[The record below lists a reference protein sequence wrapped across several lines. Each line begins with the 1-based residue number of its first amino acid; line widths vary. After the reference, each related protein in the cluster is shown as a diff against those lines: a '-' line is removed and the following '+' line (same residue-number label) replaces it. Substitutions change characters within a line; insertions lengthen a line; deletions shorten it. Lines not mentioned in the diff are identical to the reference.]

1 MTKTTHNIPA
11 SRNEGWGFNGC
22 MNEHAEA
29 AWPLAM
35 TAVANATGESLDT
48 VRAFLDSRFG
58 RHYADSVLDAFDDSR
73 SLTGAIDA
81 ATRKWMAWTI
91 GRQTSR
97 NYGIPSGLPYLT
109 GFVVHCGI
117 IEERAA

>member
-1 MTKTTHNIPA
+1 MTQTANIPA
-11 SRNEGWGFNGC
+11 SRNEGWGLYGT

-48 VRAFLDSRFG
+48 VRVFLDSRFG
-58 RHYADSVLDAFDDSR
+58 RHYADSVLDAFDESR
-73 SLTGAIDA
+73 SLPDAIDA

-117 IEERAA
+117 IDECAA

>member
-1 MTKTTHNIPA
+1 MTQTANIPA
-11 SRNEGWGFNGC
+11 TRNEGWGFYGT

-35 TAVANATGESLDT
+35 TAVANATGESFDS

-58 RHYADSVLDAFDDSR
+58 RHFADSVLDAFNDGR
-73 SLTGAIDA
+73 SLPDAIAA
-81 ATRKWMAWTI
+81 ATSKWMAWTI
-91 GRQTSR
+91 GGRTSMD
-97 NYGIPSGLPYLT
+97 YGIPRGLPYLK

-117 IEERAA
+117 IDECAA

>member
-1 MTKTTHNIPA
+1 MTQTTTNIPA
-11 SRNEGWGFNGC
+11 TRNEGWGFYGT

-48 VRAFLDSRFG
+48 VRVFLDSRFG
-58 RHYADSVLDAFDDSR
+58 RHYADEVLNALDDGR
-73 SLTGAIDA
+73 SLPDAIAA
-81 ATRKWMAWTI
+81 ATRKWMGWTI

-97 NYGIPSGLPYLT
+97 DHDIPRGLPYLT

-117 IEERAA
+117 IEECAA

>member
-1 MTKTTHNIPA
+1 MTKTTNHIPTT
-11 SRNEGWGFNGC
+11 RNEGWGFNGA

-35 TAVANATGESLDT
+35 TAVASATGESLDT
-48 VRAFLDSRFG
+48 VRVFLDSRFG

-73 SLTGAIDA
+73 SLTDAIAA
-81 ATRKWMAWTI
+81 ATSKWMAWTI

-117 IEERAA
+117 IEECAA

>member
-1 MTKTTHNIPA
+1 MTQTANIPA
-11 SRNEGWGFNGC
+11 SRNEGWGLYGT

-35 TAVANATGESLDT
+35 TAAANATGESLDT
-48 VRAFLDSRFG
+48 VRVFLDSRFG
-58 RHYADSVLDAFDDSR
+58 RHYADDVLNALDDGRGLPDAI
-73 SLTGAIDA
+73 AA
-81 ATRKWMAWTI
+81 ATGKWMARTI

-97 NYGIPSGLPYLT
+97 TYGIPRGLPYLT

-117 IEERAA
+117 IEECAA

>member
-1 MTKTTHNIPA
+1 MTQTANIPA
-11 SRNEGWGFNGC
+11 SRNEGWGLYGT

-35 TAVANATGESLDT
+35 TAVANATGESLDN

-58 RHYADSVLDAFDDSR
+58 RHFADEVLNVVDEGKTLPDAI
-73 SLTGAIDA
+73 AA
-81 ATRKWMAWTI
+81 ATSKWMAWTI
-91 GRQTSR
+91 GGRTSMD
-97 NYGIPSGLPYLT
+97 YGIPRGLPYLT

-117 IEERAA
+117 CDEMAA

>member
-1 MTKTTHNIPA
+1 MSQTNDTIPA
-11 SRNEGWGFNGC
+11 TRNEGWGFFGT
-22 MNEHAEA
+22 MNERAEA

-35 TAVANATGESLDT
+35 TAVANATGETLDT
-48 VRAFLDSRFG
+48 VRLFLDSRFG
-58 RHYADSVLDAFDDSR
+58 RHFADDVLNAVDDGRALADAI
-73 SLTGAIDA
+73 AA
-81 ATRKWMAWTI
+81 ATSKWMAWTI

-117 IEERAA
+117 VDEMTA

>member
-1 MTKTTHNIPA
+1 MTQTANIPA
-11 SRNEGWGFNGC
+11 TRNEGWGFYGT
-22 MNEHAEA
+22 MNEHAAA

-58 RHYADSVLDAFDDSR
+58 RHYADDVLNALDDSR
-73 SLTGAIDA
+73 SLPDAIAA
-81 ATRKWMAWTI
+81 ATNKWMAWTI

-97 NYGIPSGLPYLT
+97 NYGIPRGLPYLT
-109 GFVVHCGI
+109 GFVIHCGI
-117 IEERAA
+117 CDEMAA